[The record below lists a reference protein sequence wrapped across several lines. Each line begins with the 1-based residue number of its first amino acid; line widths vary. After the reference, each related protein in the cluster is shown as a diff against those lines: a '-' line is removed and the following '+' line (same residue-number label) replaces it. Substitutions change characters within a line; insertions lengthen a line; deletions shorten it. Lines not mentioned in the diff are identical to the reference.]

1 MSRNPAI
8 LVTAVGGLIGQGIL
22 RSLRQNQST
31 HRLVGLDRSHNAYG
45 ASLCDISLRKPCAET
60 DAAYLPWL
68 REVIEREQ
76 IRLVL
81 PGIEEDVFFFHDH
94 RAAMSGWP
102 AQIALNSPAVIEAGR
117 DKWRLHTELLRHE
130 LPAIPT
136 TRPTDWSGLCEIL
149 GEPPF
154 IAKARR
160 GSGSRG
166 LRILGGEPE
175 WHRDRHLL
183 GEGFI
188 IQKLV
193 GSDDE
198 EYTVGLFGY
207 GDGQSSDLFVLRRR
221 LWSGG
226 TWQAETVAPD
236 EALARFCAALTRV
249 FKPIGPTNYQFR
261 RAGDNWHLLEINPR
275 ISAATAIRA
284 GFGFNDAMLCV
295 EHYLCGQ
302 PRPQPRN
309 VRQGKCQ
316 RYVTEFIEFT

>member
-1 MSRNPAI
+1 MNRTSAI
-8 LVTAVGGLIGQGIL
+8 MVTAVGGLIGQGIL
-22 RSLRQNQST
+22 RSLRQVQCA

-45 ASLCDISLRKPCAET
+45 ASLCDASFRKPCAET

-68 REVIEREQ
+68 RELMAREQ
-76 IRLVL
+76 VRLVL

-94 RAAMSGWP
+94 RAAMSDWP
-102 AQIALNSPAVIEAGR
+102 AQIALNSPAAIEAGR
-117 DKWRLHTELLRHE
+117 DKWLLHEDLLRHQ

-136 TRPTDWSGLCEIL
+136 TMPADWSGLCAAL

-166 LRILGGEPE
+166 QRILHDESE
-175 WHRDRHLL
+175 WQRQRHLL
-183 GEGFI
+183 GEGFL

-193 GSDDE
+193 GSDAE

-207 GDGQSSDLFVLRRR
+207 GDGQSSELFVLHRR

-236 EALARFCAALTRV
+236 DALTSFCAALTRV

-302 PRPQPRN
+302 PRPRPGTL
-309 VRQGKCQ
+309 RQGRCQ
-316 RYVTEFIEFT
+316 RYVTELFEFA